1 MTARQ
6 RRGPGLADRDTLDE
20 ALEAFK
26 LASEAE
32 ADNRA
37 AFVEDVEFAR
47 IGGEH
52 QWTVGGVNW
61 AAKRAGRPTLT
72 INMLPQFQRQVMNDI
87 RQNRPAIKVR
97 PVDSGADIKTADVF
111 TGLIRNIE
119 QQSHAD
125 TVWDTAADN
134 AIAGGFGY
142 ATVTV
147 EYSCDDTFD
156 QDIRLKRVANP
167 LTIYGDPYSTEAD
180 SSDWNNAFQTEI
192 IDKATFAKRF
202 PGADGVNWDDA
213 DHKLLEAPWHKGDEV
228 MVALWWRREKVQR
241 KILRLSDGTV
251 IAEEDF
257 VRKFE
262 DGSSKQAVA
271 QIAGITV
278 VAERM
283 APSMKVTNTLMTGAD
298 VLERNPWPGRYIP
311 IIPVYGEEVVLDGKR
326 IFKSLIRDAKDAQ
339 CNFNFWRSAATEL
352 IALAPKA
359 PFIGKEGAFDIDE
372 RWATANSENHPF
384 LEYKGDEMPQRQPFA
399 GIPAG
404 ALNQAMLANDDIKA
418 SLGMYN
424 ASLGAKSNETSG
436 RAIMARQREGDV
448 ATFHFADN
456 LNRAIRH
463 AGVIMLDLIPKVYS
477 GQRMVRILGEDG
489 KAQTVQIGPKPMGPP
504 AQMQMP
510 PPQMPGPG
518 AQMQM
523 PPQIGGM

>member
-1 MTARQ
+1 MK
-6 RRGPGLADRDTLDE
+6 DSDTLDE
-20 ALEAFK
+20 AREAFK
-26 LASEAE
+26 IASEAE

-52 QWTVGGVNW
+52 QWTVNGVNW
-61 AAKRAGRPTLT
+61 AQKRAGRPTLT

-97 PVDSGADIKTADVF
+97 PVDSGADIKTADVY

-142 ATVTV
+142 ATMTV
-147 EYSCDDTFD
+147 EYACDDTFD

-180 SSDWNNAFQTEI
+180 SSDWDSAFQTEI
-192 IDKATFAKRF
+192 LDKATFKRRF
-202 PGADGVNWDDA
+202 SGADAVNWDDA
-213 DHKLLEAPWHKGDEV
+213 DHKVLDAPWLKGDEV

-271 QIAGITV
+271 QIMGVTV
-278 VAERM
+278 VGSRM
-283 APSMKVTNTLMTGAD
+283 APSMKVTNTLLTGAD
-298 VLERNPWPGRYIP
+298 VIERNDWPGRYIP

-326 IFKSLIRDAKDAQ
+326 TFKSLIRDAKDAQ

-359 PFIGKEGAFDIDE
+359 PFIGKQGAFDSDP
-372 RWATANSENHPF
+372 RWETANTENHPY
-384 LEYKGDEMPQRQPFA
+384 LEYDGAEMPQRQPFA
-399 GIPAG
+399 GVPAG

-418 SLGMYN
+418 ALGMYN

-436 RAIMARQREGDV
+436 KAIMARQREGDV

-477 GQRMVRILGEDG
+477 GKRMVRILGEDG
-489 KAQTVQIGPKPMGPP
+489 KAQTVQIGPKPMPQPG
-504 AQMQMP
+504 QMP
-510 PPQMPGPG
+510 MAPQMP
-518 AQMQM
+518 AA
-523 PPQIGGM
+523 PPQLGGL